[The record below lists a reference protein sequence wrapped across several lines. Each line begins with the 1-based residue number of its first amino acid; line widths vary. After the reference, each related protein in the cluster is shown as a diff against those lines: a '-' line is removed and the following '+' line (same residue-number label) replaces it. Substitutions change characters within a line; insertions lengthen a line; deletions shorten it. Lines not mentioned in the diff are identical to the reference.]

1 MFYTLDVVCSQLNFG
16 PIVAAVVAVFF
27 GMASL
32 TARRF
37 GYVPN
42 IIITSLLT
50 VTTVLLFVVV
60 IFVILDTT
68 CILPNAKSAFKED
81 YEIPT
86 IKCYVQRKTDVDD
99 FIQRIQSK
107 NIRLDGYYFLEGVHG
122 CGKSTSI
129 QTSLLPYSESGIAHL
144 YLQVTSTK
152 DLTDRLYS
160 KLKITNY
167 CESWWSTIRSFM
179 KVPSPACPDEPAA
192 RFKYALDILTLAATE
207 INKEDG
213 FPPLVVFDNMAQIMK
228 TPDDL
233 EIIRFT
239 RLCKGNVRWKIYD
252 YFVCIE

>member
-1 MFYTLDVVCSQLNFG
+1 MSYTLDVICSQLNFG

-32 TARRF
+32 I
-37 GYVPN
+37 V
-42 IIITSLLT
+42 ITSLLT
-50 VTTVLLFVVV
+50 VMVVPLFVVV

-86 IKCYVQRKTDVDD
+86 IKCYVQRETEVDD

-107 NIRLDGYYFLEGVHG
+107 NIRLGGYYFLEGVHG

-160 KLKITNY
+160 KLKI
-167 CESWWSTIRSFM
+167 
-179 KVPSPACPDEPAA
+179 
-192 RFKYALDILTLAATE
+192 L
-207 INKEDG
+207 
-213 FPPLVVFDNMAQIMK
+213 
-228 TPDDL
+228 
-233 EIIRFT
+233 
-239 RLCKGNVRWKIYD
+239 
-252 YFVCIE
+252 